1 MSFYALVISSD
12 GYVFMHGH
20 RLKSKIVLNILFPWG
35 YESHAPSALAQ
46 RMVNPRA
53 RAAIALKI

>member
-1 MSFYALVISSD
+1 MLFYALVISSD

-20 RLKSKIVLNILFPWG
+20 RLKSKIVFNILFHWG
-35 YESHAPSALAQ
+35 YESHALALAQ

-53 RAAIALKI
+53 RAAIALRI